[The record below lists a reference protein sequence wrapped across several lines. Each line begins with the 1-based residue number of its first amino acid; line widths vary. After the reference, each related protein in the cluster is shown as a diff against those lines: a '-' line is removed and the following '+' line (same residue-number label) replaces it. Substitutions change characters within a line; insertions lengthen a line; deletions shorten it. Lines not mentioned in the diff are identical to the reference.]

1 MLIWLTTDPSNRAKS
16 ERNHLAMST
25 ESAKSVRSYFLV
37 GGTIAALIAGGAGFQ
52 WGRAQS
58 GSAAEEP
65 GKTSVGKAQVAT
77 ASGAQAQ
84 PRKEAA
90 AKVTRKTRNISIP
103 LDEVAKECMLR
114 VGNDVLESMINRAII
129 QLACEDAGITIT
141 EAEVEEEIIRIAK
154 QFNIPTETWVQ
165 MLQSERNISPD
176 QYKRDVIW
184 PMLALKRL
192 AGNKVE
198 VSEEDLHNAFVRH
211 YGSRVKCRMIMCD
224 NVRRANEV
232 WEKARLKPND
242 FHRLAREHSVDPT
255 SRAME
260 GSVPPIA
267 RYSGSPEIE
276 EVAYKLKENEISGII
291 SIGFGRYVILKC
303 EGFTEQKVT
312 DVSEVREQL
321 LKDLTEEKVQEGVA
335 KLFENLKKSSRID
348 NYWSNT
354 STGDVRQVSGAQAPG
369 SDKGGVKPAAGQRP
383 SSQPGV
389 LPEKS
394 SIPAK
399 PGTQLRP
406 NGAIPAKK

>member
-1 MLIWLTTDPSNRAKS
+1 
-16 ERNHLAMST
+16 MST
-25 ESAKSVRSYFLV
+25 ESAKSRRSYFLV
-37 GGTIAALIAGGAGFQ
+37 GGTLAALIAGGAGFQ

-65 GKTSVGKAQVAT
+65 GKTSVGKAQVSTAAAT
-77 ASGAQAQ
+77 TAAGQAQ
-84 PRKEAA
+84 SRKEAA

-114 VGNDVLESMINRAII
+114 VGNDVLESMINRAVI

-141 EAEVEEEIIRIAK
+141 EAEVEAEIIRIAT

-165 MLQSERNISPD
+165 MLQSERNINPE

-192 AGNKVE
+192 SGKDVD
-198 VSEEDLHNAFVRH
+198 VTDEDLHKAFVRH
-211 YGSRVKCRMIMCD
+211 YGSRVKCRMIMLD

-232 WEKARLKPND
+232 WEKARLKPTEFN
-242 FHRLAREHSVDPT
+242 RLAREHSIDPT

-276 EVAYKLKENEISGII
+276 EVAFKLKDNEVSGII

-303 EGFTEQKVT
+303 EGFTEQKVE
-312 DVSEVREQL
+312 DVNEVKDQL
-321 LKDLTEEKVQEGVA
+321 LKDLTEEKVQERVA
-335 KLFENLKKSSRID
+335 KLFENLKKGSRID
-348 NYWSNT
+348 NYWNNT
-354 STGDVRQVSGAQAPG
+354 TTGDVRQVSGAQAPG
-369 SDKGGVKPAAGQRP
+369 SEKGAVKPATSPRP
-383 SSQPGV
+383 SSQQPGAM
-389 LPEKS
+389 PEKGAAPKS
-394 SIPAK
+394 AFPT
-399 PGTQLRP
+399 PGTQVRP
-406 NGAIPAKK
+406 SSATPAKK

>member
-1 MLIWLTTDPSNRAKS
+1 MNTETAKP
-16 ERNHLAMST
+16 R
-25 ESAKSVRSYFLV
+25 RSYFLV
-37 GGTIAALIAGGAGFQ
+37 GGTLAALIAGGAGFQ
-52 WGRAQS
+52 WWQTQL

-65 GKTSVGKAQVAT
+65 GKTSVGKAQVSTAA
-77 ASGAQAQ
+77 ASGQAQ

-114 VGNDVLESMINRAII
+114 VGNDVLESMINRAVI

-141 EAEVEEEIIRIAK
+141 EAEVEQEIIRIAK

-165 MLQSERNISPD
+165 MLQSERNINPE

-192 AGNKVE
+192 AGDEVD
-198 VSEEDLHNAFVRH
+198 VSEEDLHKAFIRH
-211 YGSRVKCRMIMCD
+211 YGSRVKCRMIMLD

-242 FHRLAREHSVDPT
+242 FNRLAREHSVDPT

-291 SIGFGRYVILKC
+291 SIGYSRYVILKC
-303 EGFTEQKVT
+303 EGFTEQKVQ
-312 DVSEVREQL
+312 DISEVKEQL

-335 KLFENLKKSSRID
+335 NLFQNLKKGSRID

-354 STGDVRQVSGAQAPG
+354 STGDVRQVSGAQPPG
-369 SDKGGVKPAAGQRP
+369 SDKGGVKPATGQRP
-383 SSQPGV
+383 SSSPGAT
-389 LPEKS
+389 S
-394 SIPAK
+394 AK
-399 PGTQLRP
+399 DAAPKAAFSTPGTQLRP
-406 NGAIPAKK
+406 SGATPAKK